1 MYPRKY
7 SSEGIVLARRNF
19 SEADRILVVFSK
31 HPGKLSLLAKG
42 VRKLK
47 SRKRAHIEIFNRIKF
62 SSYHGRGLDLMMEA
76 EIIDSFSDVKKDLKR
91 VAVAYFFA
99 EVIGRTT
106 REGEKNEEIYEEI
119 KGFLQRL
126 RGGENLKKLRSEF
139 VYKVLI
145 ILGFWPRGKELVDPD
160 RTLEEILE
168 RAPSSIRVGKRM
180 LQ

>member
-1 MYPRKY
+1 MPND
-7 SSEGIVLARRNF
+7 E
-19 SEADRILVVFSK
+19 E
-31 HPGKLSLLAKG
+31 
-42 VRKLK
+42 
-47 SRKRAHIEIFNRIKF
+47 
-62 SSYHGRGLDLMMEA
+62 
-76 EIIDSFSDVKKDLKR
+76 
-91 VAVAYFFA
+91 
-99 EVIGRTT
+99 
-106 REGEKNEEIYEEI
+106 NEEIYEEI